1 MTMPARTQSA
11 TITSSQVAEFNRDG
25 AILLPN
31 LLDDHWVQVLAEGLE
46 YANAHPDGM
55 SAGVSM
61 PLRIDQFP
69 ASHSPKLK
77 QLLDDSPIAEIVG
90 SILNAPVRFYMDQM
104 FYKPAGLI
112 APSAWHQD
120 TCYYNVDGHQLIRA
134 WVCADPVPRN
144 ISLEVLRGSHLW
156 NVTYRP
162 PVGMDPKSDPTGAAR
177 LNERFDR
184 GETLIGKEAFEKW
197 TYFDSFL
204 DPSLPVL
211 PDIEQSRGSFDIL
224 GWDYQPGDVILFHGN
239 IVHSALGELSCHT
252 LEDRTHHSG
261 RDLMSAIL
269 SAGVNRSL
277 TPKHYMIMIRKPVSH
292 SQTSPTYFLSP
303 GHQRI
308 INSPETL
315 RWQP

>member
-1 MTMPARTQSA
+1 MTVPARTQSA
-11 TITSSQVAEFNRDG
+11 TITSSQIADFNRDG
-25 AILLPN
+25 AILLRN
-31 LLDDHWVQVLAEGLE
+31 VLDDRWIQVLAEGLE
-46 YANAHPDGM
+46 FANAHPDGM

-61 PLRIDQFP
+61 PLRIDQYP

-77 QLLDDSPIAEIVG
+77 QLLDNSPIAEIVG
-90 SILNAPVRFYMDQM
+90 SMLNAPVRFYMDQM

-211 PDIEQSRGSFDIL
+211 PDIEQSRDSFDIL

-239 IVHSALGELSCHT
+239 IVHPALGGVELPHPRRSHAS
-252 LEDRTHHSG
+252 LWAGPDVNYLKRRSQSIPDPKALYDHDPQNGQS
-261 RDLMSAIL
+261 L
-269 SAGVNRSL
+269 SDFPDIFPIAWAPSTN
-277 TPKHYMIMIRKPVSH
+277 H
-292 SQTSPTYFLSP
+292 
-303 GHQRI
+303 
-308 INSPETL
+308 
-315 RWQP
+315 

>member
-1 MTMPARTQSA
+1 MTVPARTQSA
-11 TITSSQVAEFNRDG
+11 TITSSQIADFNRDG
-25 AILLPN
+25 AILLHN
-31 LLDDHWVQVLAEGLE
+31 VLDDHWVQVLAEGLE
-46 YANAHPDGM
+46 FANAHPDGM

-77 QLLDDSPIAEIVG
+77 QLLDNSPIAEIVG
-90 SILNAPVRFYMDQM
+90 SMLNAPVRFYMDQM

-211 PDIEQSRGSFDIL
+211 PDIEQSRDSFDIL

-239 IVHSALGELSCHT
+239 IVHSALGGVELPHPRRSHAS
-252 LEDRTHHSG
+252 LWAGPDVNYLKRRSQSIPDPKALYDHDPQNGQS
-261 RDLMSAIL
+261 L
-269 SAGVNRSL
+269 SDFPDIFPIAWAPSTN
-277 TPKHYMIMIRKPVSH
+277 H
-292 SQTSPTYFLSP
+292 
-303 GHQRI
+303 
-308 INSPETL
+308 
-315 RWQP
+315 

>member
-11 TITSSQVAEFNRDG
+11 TLTSSQIADFNRDG

-31 LLDDHWVQVLAEGLE
+31 VLDDRWVQVLAEGLE
-46 YANAHPDGM
+46 FANAHRDGM

-77 QLLDDSPIAEIVG
+77 QLLDNSPIAEIVG
-90 SILNAPVRFYMDQM
+90 SMLNAPVRFYMDQM

-211 PDIEQSRGSFDIL
+211 PDIEQSRDSFDIL

-239 IVHSALGELSCHT
+239 IVHSALGGVELPHPRRSHAS
-252 LEDRTHHSG
+252 LWAGPDVNYLKRRSQSIPDPKALYDHDPQNGQS
-261 RDLMSAIL
+261 L
-269 SAGVNRSL
+269 SDFPDIFPIAWAPS
-277 TPKHYMIMIRKPVSH
+277 TKH
-292 SQTSPTYFLSP
+292 
-303 GHQRI
+303 
-308 INSPETL
+308 
-315 RWQP
+315 